1 MQAENRTQPKPGKP
15 PVVNLKKPQT
25 FFLANGLKVMVVENH
40 KLPRVTFNLT
50 IDNPPF
56 AEHSKKGVDELCS
69 NLIGNGNIKIT
80 KDDFNE
86 EVDFLGANIGF
97 NSHGAYA
104 SALSKY
110 SGRVLQLLTYGALYP
125 NFTQEEF
132 DKEKAKLL
140 EGIKAQEKNVPAIA
154 SRVVNALAFGTD
166 HPAGEYT
173 TEETLNN
180 VTLDDV
186 KANYA
191 AHFAPENAYLVIIGD
206 IKYKEV
212 KPIVEKLFGSW
223 EKANTPQ
230 VNYDV
235 PQNVPFTQINFVDVP
250 NAVQSEISLVNTIDL
265 KMGDTDFFPA
275 VIAAYILGGDFNSYL
290 NMNLREEHGWT
301 YGANTN
307 IGAGKYVSKLKST
320 SSIRS
325 TATDS
330 AVVEFIKEI
339 KRIRTEKV
347 SEELLKDVKA
357 GYIGRFVMQVEKPS
371 AIARYALNVETE
383 GLAPDFYENYIKTI
397 NAVTADDVLNAANK
411 YFLIDNTRIII
422 AGKAADI
429 IPGLEKLNIPL
440 FYFNKFGQPTEK
452 PAIK

>member
-1 MQAENRTQPKPGKP
+1 MQAENYTQPKPGKP

-97 NSHGAYA
+97 NSHGAFA

-154 SRVVNALAFGTD
+154 SRVVNALAFGIN

-223 EKANTPQ
+223 EKASTPQ
-230 VNYDV
+230 VNYDA

-250 NAVQSEISLVNTIDL
+250 NAVQSEVSLVNTIDL
-265 KMGDTDFFPA
+265 KMGDKDFFPA

-301 YGANTN
+301 YGATTN

-330 AVVEFIKEI
+330 AVVEFIKET

-383 GLAPDFYENYIKTI
+383 GLTPDFYENYIKTI

>member
-1 MQAENRTQPKPGKP
+1 MQAKNRSQPKPGKP

-25 FFLANGLKVMVVENH
+25 FFLANGLKVMIVENH

-56 AEHSKKGVDELCS
+56 AEKSKKGMDELCS
-69 NLIGNGNIKIT
+69 HLIGSGNIKIK

-86 EVDFLGANIGF
+86 EVDFLGATINF
-97 NSHGAYA
+97 NSHGASA

-140 EGIKAQEKNVPAIA
+140 EGIKSQEKNVSAIA
-154 SRVVNALAFGTD
+154 NRVVNALAFGID

-173 TEETLNN
+173 TIETLNN
-180 VTLDDV
+180 VTLADV

-212 KPIVEKLFGSW
+212 KPIVENLFGSW
-223 EKANTPQ
+223 KRANTPKIT
-230 VNYDV
+230 YTA
-235 PQNVPFTQINFVDVP
+235 PQNVPFTQINFIDVP
-250 NAVQSEISLVNTIDL
+250 NAVQSEISLVNTLDL
-265 KMGDTDFFPA
+265 KMADEDFFPA
-275 VIAAYILGGDFNSYL
+275 VIATFILGGDYNSYL

-301 YGANTN
+301 YGANTS
-307 IGAGKYVSKLKST
+307 IGAGKYVSKLKSN
-320 SSIRS
+320 SSIRT
-325 TATDS
+325 TATDN
-330 AVVEFIKEI
+330 AVLEFIKEI

-347 SEELLKDVKA
+347 SEELLKEVKA
-357 GYIGRFVMQVEKPS
+357 GYIGRFVMQVEKPNT
-371 AIARYALNVETE
+371 IARYALNVETE
-383 GLAPDFYENYIKTI
+383 ELAPDFYENYIKKI
-397 NAVTADDVLNAANK
+397 NAVTADAVLKVANK
-411 YFLIDNTRIII
+411 YFLIDNCRIII
-422 AGKAADI
+422 AGKGADV

-440 FYFNKFGQPTEK
+440 FYFDTYGNPVDK
-452 PAIK
+452 PSLK